1 MALTNNNTLD
11 IAYKKLVGKTHTSSG
26 FLSSQEENGT
36 FAQLDVSKVFGQVI
50 PSLASQ
56 AVSEGIA
63 EEVTL
68 YLKGDSRSQY
78 DESGEGLGTHAFNL
92 YTDQALTIPFQGN
105 IIPDSFG
112 ASYAPDLKTDADE
125 KVDKSSNHNWTF
137 DASSAVVWFQ
147 NTSVAPV
154 PSDGWKITVYKYIGK
169 SLSET
174 IDESGGSTG
183 GGVTTID
190 SSPTA
195 GFPPQHTNITLASY
209 ELFLLDASTQS
220 IRIELPSVVGNENRK
235 VTFKRKDNNSD
246 NIIFVMG
253 KITEILANGQPSGL
267 SSVEYIDDVG
277 SSSILSTQ
285 IGVTTTPSD
294 NLARYLHVQNETLSL
309 YCDGTKWHII

>member
-92 YTDQALTIPFQGN
+92 YTDVALTIPFQGN

-112 ASYAPDLKTDADE
+112 TSYAPDLKTDTDE
-125 KVDKSSNHNWTF
+125 KVDKLSNHNWTF

-169 SLSET
+169 SLSDVVSEG
-174 IDESGGSTG
+174 SNGGSAVIEPVDPPQG
-183 GGVTTID
+183 GYIVPDLSNKVILLNAGGESID
-190 SSPTA
+190 IRLPDASLHEGKEVIFKRIDDTSSGNIVRIQGHQSETS
-195 GFPPQHTNITLASY
+195 FPPQFQIQL
-209 ELFLLDASTQS
+209 
-220 IRIELPSVVGNENRK
+220 
-235 VTFKRKDNNSD
+235 
-246 NIIFVMG
+246 
-253 KITEILANGQPSGL
+253 
-267 SSVEYIDDVG
+267 IDDYG
-277 SSSILSTQ
+277 GTSNTSGMWALS
-285 IGVTTTPSD
+285 
-294 NLARYLHVQNETLSL
+294 AKRYVEIHVQYETLSL